1 MSKTRE
7 LTLHVDETDIGW
19 MVTGIVYE
27 NDESSDY
34 GICANFKSEADA
46 TDFASLKAQA
56 AEISGQFDT
65 VTLLVDGSE
74 ESF

>member
-1 MSKTRE
+1 MTE
-7 LTLHVDETDIGW
+7 LTLHVDETEIGW
-19 MVTGIVYE
+19 TVTGLVYE

-34 GICANFKSEADA
+34 GICANFKSEEDA
-46 TDFASLKAQA
+46 IDFAASRAQA